1 MCREVRSVK
10 RSRRIRC
17 DRGKWRSSHRL
28 LCQRRHSAMIPGML
42 LSLIIVLP
50 FLGALCAAALP
61 ANARNAE
68 AWLAGFVSVSC
79 VVLIVWLYPAVTDGG
94 VVRMTIP
101 WMPQLGLDVY
111 FRMEGYAWL
120 FALLV
125 AFIGALVVLYAR
137 YYMSPKDPVPRFFA
151 FLLAFM

>member
-42 LSLIIVLP
+42 LSLIILLP
-50 FLGALCAAALP
+50 FLGSLCAAALP

-68 AWLAGFVSVSC
+68 AWLAGLVSVTC
-79 VVLIVWLYPAVTDGG
+79 VALVVSLSPDVVDGG
-94 VVRMTIP
+94 VVRITIP
-101 WMPQLGLDVY
+101 
-111 FRMEGYAWL
+111 
-120 FALLV
+120 
-125 AFIGALVVLYAR
+125 
-137 YYMSPKDPVPRFFA
+137 
-151 FLLAFM
+151 